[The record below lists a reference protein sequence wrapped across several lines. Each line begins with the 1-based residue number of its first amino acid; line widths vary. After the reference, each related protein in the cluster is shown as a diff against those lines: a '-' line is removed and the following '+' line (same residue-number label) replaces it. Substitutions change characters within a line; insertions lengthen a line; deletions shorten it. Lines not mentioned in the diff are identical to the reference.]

1 MWLYNIFPLE
11 VSRKRK
17 IIHSHKE
24 LTEYIDRNNGY
35 NEMVCVLLY
44 GGGWID
50 GNGIIYDTAVINKLL
65 FDFDNENGYSP
76 IEEARKL
83 DKFLAKYDIR
93 RIRIFSGGGI
103 HVIPQVAVTELKSP
117 SAAIKN
123 LMEKISNI
131 AGIHRDTGVGV
142 YTSQH
147 VRIINTFNM
156 KRGKFCIP
164 LTDEQF
170 MTMDM
175 SQLRTLATKQ
185 QKVIDGM
192 TVGNNKLNI
201 KKYDEEPVYGIEL
214 LLDSDDTEVTELDI
228 TKNCMKIGKEAG
240 NHERFILTSSLVE
253 QAFSKPA
260 IKNYL
265 KKTLSPSKYN
275 HSVNIEMQ
283 VESIFDKNLVCYS
296 CDNIK
301 HMGLCTDTN
310 ENPCPHKPW

>member
-24 LTEYIDRNNGY
+24 LIEYIDRNNGY

-50 GNGIIYDTAVINKLL
+50 NNGIIYDTAIIDKLL
-65 FDFDNENGYSP
+65 FDFDDENGYSP

-103 HVIPQVAVTELKSP
+103 HVIPQVAATELKSP

-123 LMEKISNI
+123 LMERISNS
-131 AGIHRDTGVGV
+131 AKIHRDSGVGV

-156 KRGKFCIP
+156 KRGRFCIP

-175 SQLRTLATKQ
+175 HQLHTLATKQ
-185 QKVIDGM
+185 QKVIENM

-201 KKYDEEPVYGIEL
+201 KKYDEEPVYNSEL
-214 LLDSDDTEVTELDI
+214 LLDSDDTEVTELDVI
-228 TKNCMKIGKEAG
+228 KKCMKIRKEAG
-240 NHERFILTSSLVE
+240 NHERFIFISSLVE
-253 QAFSKPA
+253 QAFSKEA
-260 IKNYL
+260 IKSYL
-265 KKTLSPSKYN
+265 RKVLSPSKYN

-283 VESIFDKNLVCYS
+283 VDSIYNKNLVCFS
-296 CDNIK
+296 CEKIQ
-301 HMGLCTDTN
+301 HFGLCKNTVD
-310 ENPCPHKPW
+310 NPCTYK